1 MEHMMNNVNQE
12 TIFLIAVVVLLLLF
26 AILMGFIQLYNEFIT
41 ELQYLNSE
49 IERTDGEE
57 RAYWLSRRRRLWLSL
72 LPFIEY

>member
-1 MEHMMNNVNQE
+1 MNNINQDVV
-12 TIFLIAVVVLLLLF
+12 FLIAAVVLLLLF
-26 AILMGFIQLYNEFIT
+26 VILIGLIQFYNEFVA

-72 LPFIEY
+72 LPFVKY